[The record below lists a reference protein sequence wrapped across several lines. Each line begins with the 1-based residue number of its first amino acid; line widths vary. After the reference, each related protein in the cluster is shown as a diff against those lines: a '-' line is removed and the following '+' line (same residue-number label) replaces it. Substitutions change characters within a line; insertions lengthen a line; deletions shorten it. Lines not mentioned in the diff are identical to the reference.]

1 MFMQFDSGKPFILGL
16 SEQIKSLLP
25 NQETNQI
32 LFRKELDTWIE
43 EARKIGEIGQN
54 IKIQTTAI
62 YKL

>member
-1 MFMQFDSGKPFILGL
+1 MQFDSRKPFILGL
-16 SEQIKSLLP
+16 SELIKSLLP